1 MPRPFPRFGHGALAR
16 MPDDGFVLLGSFHRS
31 RQNTFTGKLT
41 RAMLRAVFLRARR
54 GLKGAGPHGS
64 LDPSRS
70 ARGPL
75 PEVDPDQQS
84 GGRLLDR
91 LLAGCGG
98 SLVVYLLVSHTV
110 RAFLAEVRRILE
122 KVLTTVGGS

>member
-16 MPDDGFVLLGSFHRS
+16 MPDDGFVLLDSFHPS

-54 GLKGAGPHGS
+54 GLKGGG
-64 LDPSRS
+64 PSRS
-70 ARGPL
+70 AHGPL

-98 SLVVYLLVSHTV
+98 SLVVYLLVSHSV

-122 KVLTTVGGS
+122 KVLATVGGS